1 MITKTKKHQNKK
13 TQLGFTLVEV
23 VVAIG
28 IFSLASVIIS
38 TVYFNTNNLHQQ
50 TANFQRLQNEG
61 RYLVEKIAR
70 EVRAREITYPI
81 DSPPPQNHLEFLKDE
96 FGDQVSIKK
105 INGNLEYMVNDQTA
119 QLNAEDVEVV
129 DLQFYVY
136 PSQGNKWGEDPQSNI
151 QPRVTLLM
159 KLKNKAVNPKHERE
173 ITIQT
178 TISSKVY
185 KR

>member
-96 FGDQVSIKK
+96 FTEHKEECLTKSGLSVHEFEMRKDHIETK
-105 INGNLEYMVNDQTA
+105 IA
-119 QLNAEDVEVV
+119 
-129 DLQFYVY
+129 FI
-136 PSQGNKWGEDPQSNI
+136 PSKI
-151 QPRVTLLM
+151 F
-159 KLKNKAVNPKHERE
+159 KF
-173 ITIQT
+173 
-178 TISSKVY
+178 
-185 KR
+185 